1 MVSLSD
7 LNRDLNLIHSE
18 YLMKKKIDG
27 TTTQIFQ
34 AGIGCR
40 SRKLFQGT
48 LRKAP
53 WFLISKIQE
62 TIIHLTNG

>member
-7 LNRDLNLIHSE
+7 LNRDLNLVHSE

-27 TTTQIFQ
+27 TTQIFQ

-40 SRKLFQGT
+40 SRKLFFNSRNIKEGT
-48 LRKAP
+48 KYRLHG
-53 WFLISKIQE
+53 F
-62 TIIHLTNG
+62 